1 VRSVL
6 AAVAAALL
14 LAGCAGDDDPTA
26 FPTATPTEPLWN
38 PCEALDVAEVGAWFD
53 ATFTQDAGTPS
64 APVCTFTPAAE
75 GGPALDANYM
85 LFPEG
90 LDAVF
95 ETMTE
100 LDPEDVRDVRV
111 PRADTA
117 RIVVDF
123 DNRQLF
129 VSGFVQNDDL
139 IQTVDVVDPLPYDEA
154 RVVRAVRS
162 ILVRFSAAAPRRLL
176 KNPSGYAPR

>member
-1 VRSVL
+1 
-6 AAVAAALL
+6 
-14 LAGCAGDDDPTA
+14 
-26 FPTATPTEPLWN
+26 
-38 PCEALDVAEVGAWFD
+38 
-53 ATFTQDAGTPS
+53 
-64 APVCTFTPAAE
+64 
-75 GGPALDANYM
+75 M

-100 LDPEDVRDVRV
+100 LDPEDVREVRV
-111 PRADTA
+111 PRADAA

-162 ILVRFSAAAPRRLL
+162 ILVKFSAAAPSRT
-176 KNPSGYAPR
+176 PSAAARP